1 VPPLADLRTAMPVRG
16 WERAWPASGSLWT
29 VAAASTAAGAAI
41 LAAVVSDRGP
51 AAVLVLGVCAGA
63 LALIGVIDVRTWTV
77 PNRLV
82 YPALALALVVAAV
95 DPARSL
101 AGSMVAAAFAGGLF
115 AVAFYVRPGT
125 LFRGALTIPSRRTG
139 SRNGVRWGGIAGAV
153 AVLVFGLAQPE
164 QSVSTALAAAAV
176 AGCPFLLRLDTGGSG
191 GRGGAAATTTV
202 RGVGGGDVKLAALFG
217 AVAGTPDVLSVLP
230 VAVFGGA
237 VAALTLAFMRR
248 GGGAIP
254 YGPFL
259 VAATALVML

>member
-1 VPPLADLRTAMPVRG
+1 MVDLRTAVPVRG
-16 WERAWPASGSLWT
+16 WERAGSASGSL
-29 VAAASTAAGAAI
+29 AAIAAVSIAAGAAV
-41 LAAVVSDRGP
+41 LAAVVNDRGP
-51 AAVLVLGVCAGA
+51 AAVVVLGVFAGA

-101 AGSMVAAAFAGGLF
+101 TGSLAAATFAGGLF
-115 AVAFYVRPGT
+115 AVAFYVRPSA
-125 LFRGALTIPSRRTG
+125 LFSGALTIPPRRTG
-139 SRNGVRWGGIAGAV
+139 SRNDVRWGGIAGAG
-153 AVLVFGLAQPE
+153 AVLVFALAQPE
-164 QSVSTALAAAAV
+164 LSVSTALAAAAV
-176 AGCPFLLRLDTGGSG
+176 AGCPFLLRFDTGESG
-191 GRGGAAATTTV
+191 GRGTAAVTTLA
-202 RGVGGGDVKLAALFG
+202 RGVGGGDMKLAALLG

-259 VAATALVML
+259 AGGTALALM

>member
-1 VPPLADLRTAMPVRG
+1 MPVRG
-16 WERAWPASGSLWT
+16 WERAGSASGSPWV
-29 VAAASTAAGAAI
+29 VAAVSIAAGAAV
-41 LAAVVSDRGP
+41 LAAAVNDRGP
-51 AAVLVLGVCAGA
+51 AAVLALGVCAGA

-101 AGSMVAAAFAGGLF
+101 TGSLVAAVFAGGLF
-115 AVAFYVRPGT
+115 AVAFYVRPNA
-125 LFRGALTIPSRRTG
+125 LFRGTLAIPPRRT
-139 SRNGVRWGGIAGAV
+139 SPRNDVRWGGIAGAV
-153 AVLVFGLAQPE
+153 AVLVFALAQLE
-164 QSVSTALAAAAV
+164 QSVPTALAAVMV
-176 AGCPFLLRLDTGGSG
+176 AGCPFLLRLDAGVSG
-191 GRGGAAATTTV
+191 GRGAAVATTGV
-202 RGVGGGDVKLAALFG
+202 RGVGGGDVKLAALLG

-248 GGGAIP
+248 GSGAIP

-259 VAATALVML
+259 TAATVLSVL

>member
-1 VPPLADLRTAMPVRG
+1 M
-16 WERAWPASGSLWT
+16 SI
-29 VAAASTAAGAAI
+29 AAGAAV
-41 LAAVVSDRGP
+41 LAAAVNDRGP

-101 AGSMVAAAFAGGLF
+101 TGSLVAAAFAGGLF
-115 AVAFYVRPGT
+115 ALAFYVRPSA
-125 LFRGALTIPSRRTG
+125 LFRGALAIPPRRR
-139 SRNGVRWGGIAGAV
+139 SSCNGVRWGGVAGAI
-153 AVLVFGLAQPE
+153 AMLVFALAQPE
-164 QSVSTALAAAAV
+164 QSVSNALAAAAV
-176 AGCPFLLRLDTGGSG
+176 AGCPFLLRFDTGERD
-191 GRGGAAATTTV
+191 GRGGAAAITGA
-202 RGVGGGDVKLAALFG
+202 RGVGGGDVKLAVLLG

-237 VAALTLAFMRR
+237 VAALALAFARR

-259 VAATALVML
+259 AAGAVLALS